1 MPTIAMDRVSEH
13 HFISSWLEAGND
25 KGKLLVVDLGMN
37 EGAFSRE
44 ILRRYGK
51 ARVVAVEANPRLASA
66 APQPRG
72 LHCYNHAIAP
82 ENGPVTFGIDP
93 DNSTASSLNA
103 TGGNSEKVTVEGIR
117 FADFI
122 QQAGIENDI
131 VDLLKIDI
139 EGAEIELFE
148 QTPAHFFVNIRQICI
163 EFHAFLHPQHL
174 PRIAKIIAR
183 MEALD
188 FHCVDFTTNFQDV
201 LMVNKRLALSRLG
214 PVEIMK
220 MSLAKYVRGAKRK
233 LAKLV

>member
-1 MPTIAMDRVSEH
+1 MSAITMDRVSEH
-13 HFISSWLEAGND
+13 HFIGSWLEAGND

-37 EGAFSRE
+37 EGNFSRE
-44 ILRRYGK
+44 MLARYGK
-51 ARVVAVEANPRLASA
+51 ARVVAAEANPNLATII
-66 APQPRG
+66 PPPRG
-72 LHCYNHAIAP
+72 LHCHNFAIAP
-82 ENGPVTFGIDP
+82 ENGPVSFGIDP

-103 TGGNSEKVTVEGIR
+103 TGSNLKHVAVEGIT

-122 QQAGIENDI
+122 RKTGIENDI

-148 QTPAHFFVNIRQICI
+148 QTPAHFLVNVRQICV
-163 EFHAFLHPQHL
+163 EFHAFLHPEHL
-174 PRIAKIIAR
+174 PRIAKIIAK

-188 FHCVDFTTNFQDV
+188 FHCIDFTTNFQDV
-201 LMVNKRLALSRLG
+201 LMVNKRLALSRIG

-220 MSLAKYVRGAKRK
+220 ISLAKYVRGAKRK